1 MKKVFVFA
9 LLLLVASA
17 FAPALKTSL
26 NVTVRDET
34 GNLVPGASIKLYSNR
49 EHWEKE
55 LNHFAEGVTDEKG
68 IFKFKEINQ
77 LNIFILVRKD
87 DKDNTNGGEQTKLE
101 DGKIN
106 KITVMIQE

>member
-1 MKKVFVFA
+1 MKKIF
-9 LLLLVASA
+9 A
-17 FAPALKTSL
+17 FAALFVLLASFSIILKTSL

-49 EHWEKE
+49 ENWEKE
-55 LNHFAEGVTDEKG
+55 VNHFAEGVTDEKG
-68 IFKFKEINQ
+68 LFKFKEVNQ
-77 LNIFILVRKD
+77 LNIFILVRKE

-106 KITVMIQE
+106 KITVIIQE